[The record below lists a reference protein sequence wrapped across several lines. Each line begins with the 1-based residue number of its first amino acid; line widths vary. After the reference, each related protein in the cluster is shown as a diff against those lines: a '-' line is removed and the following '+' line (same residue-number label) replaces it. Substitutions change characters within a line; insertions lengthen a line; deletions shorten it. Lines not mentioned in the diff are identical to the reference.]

1 MCLSGHYSLGALL
14 TNGIPSEWGSS
25 QHQLQRG
32 LSHGLPPH
40 LLPADNLLQVI
51 QR

>member
-1 MCLSGHYSLGALL
+1 MCLSAHYSLGALL
-14 TNGIPSEWGSS
+14 TNGIPSEW
-25 QHQLQRG
+25 G